1 MRADR
6 TRATSRRDASGP
18 RCQSTAPLW
27 RTAFAWPWG
36 AEAGRLASVRE
47 KSVSKESIRGAG
59 HNGQFENGPRGLRTD
74 HRTRIATSRNANSG
88 KPIRGR
94 PIVAARSSHGVE
106 GSLGWASSRRPYNA
120 LALTHRLHRARGRC
134 RPEVWMHHPL
144 IHAHRP
150 RPVERPPGFD
160 VGFLGTLT
168 RRSFVAGMPGEFA
181 PFDASTFTPDYP
193 AFDEE
198 YFEWIALLEA
208 VAEAREQFVFI
219 ECGAGYGRWC
229 VRAALAARHLN
240 FHCTAV
246 EAEPTHCHW
255 IGEHLADNGIDPA
268 DHEIIWAALAARP
281 GFVPFAIGRSDA
293 WYGQAIRKR
302 DPEPFPDARAR

>member
-1 MRADR
+1 
-6 TRATSRRDASGP
+6 
-18 RCQSTAPLW
+18 
-27 RTAFAWPWG
+27 
-36 AEAGRLASVRE
+36 
-47 KSVSKESIRGAG
+47 
-59 HNGQFENGPRGLRTD
+59 
-74 HRTRIATSRNANSG
+74 
-88 KPIRGR
+88 
-94 PIVAARSSHGVE
+94 
-106 GSLGWASSRRPYNA
+106 
-120 LALTHRLHRARGRC
+120 
-134 RPEVWMHHPL
+134 MHHPL

-268 DHEIIWAALAARP
+268 DHEIIWAALAPAMKLLTDRVRRVHVGTHSRPIEADLRRMFLKHRWTPLADYP
-281 GFVPFAIGRSDA
+281 GFATASTPYGEIRFSDGA
-293 WYGQAIRKR
+293 QTWLNPRVDKQ
-302 DPEPFPDARAR
+302 

>member
-1 MRADR
+1 
-6 TRATSRRDASGP
+6 
-18 RCQSTAPLW
+18 
-27 RTAFAWPWG
+27 
-36 AEAGRLASVRE
+36 
-47 KSVSKESIRGAG
+47 
-59 HNGQFENGPRGLRTD
+59 
-74 HRTRIATSRNANSG
+74 
-88 KPIRGR
+88 
-94 PIVAARSSHGVE
+94 
-106 GSLGWASSRRPYNA
+106 
-120 LALTHRLHRARGRC
+120 
-134 RPEVWMHHPL
+134 MHHPL

-302 DPEPFPDARAR
+302 APEPFPDARARRTLRMHSVSGLPPLASPATDTSMWILATTLMDLIAPYQRVDVIDLDVQGVEAAALAPAMKLLTDRVRRVHVGTHSRPIEADLRRMFLKHRWTPLADYPGFATASTPYGEIRFSDGAQTWLNPRVDKQ